1 MAAEDKIEKVDAL
14 DKKARLSK
22 IDEHL
27 EALNKPVEGKFET
40 ALDQQNIHAKTGVV
54 ASHETGLAKTTTGGV
69 DTSLHSLHVQSSS
82 SIPSV
87 EQIQNRSKEAI
98 QKIDKVKE
106 TLETAQVEIKRPVR
120 KLMQDK
126 LNHIDDS
133 IRVAL
138 SKSGTEVTEPTAAT
152 QTGDNSFSPI
162 RNFIDHLTHA
172 QYQLENL
179 GTYLESMAADK
190 RELAPANMLAIQ
202 IKVTHIQQ
210 EVEFFSNL
218 LNKSLESTKA
228 LMNVQV

>member
-1 MAAEDKIEKVDAL
+1 MAAEDKIEKIDAL

-22 IDEHL
+22 IDEQL
-27 EALNKPVEGKFET
+27 EALNKPVEGKFEA
-40 ALDQQNIHAKTGVV
+40 ALDQQNIPSKMGANIGP
-54 ASHETGLAKTTTGGV
+54 HEAGLAKTTTGGV
-69 DTSLHSLHVQSSS
+69 ETTAPLHVQNSSS
-82 SIPSV
+82 VPTT
-87 EQIQNRSKEAI
+87 EQIQARSKEAI
-98 QKIDKVKE
+98 QKIEAVKE
-106 TLETAQVEIKRPVR
+106 TLETAQVEIKRPVQ

-126 LNHIDDS
+126 LNHIDDN

-138 SKSGTEVTEPTAAT
+138 SKAGTEVTEPPAK
-152 QTGDNSFSPI
+152 TGEQPFSPI
-162 RNFIDHLTHA
+162 KNFIDHLTHA